1 MNGAESTL
9 IFTGAIAGLAAITIL
24 ALTALKAWHGWLD
37 LRRLELAGQPAGDH
51 ERASGAV
58 GARIELADLKERIR
72 RLEAIA
78 AGVDL

>member
-1 MNGAESTL
+1 MYGADPTIIYTIE
-9 IFTGAIAGLAAITIL
+9 IASLAAITIL

-37 LRRLELAGQPAGDH
+37 LRRTELARGLVGQHDDGVPAI
-51 ERASGAV
+51 
-58 GARIELADLKERIR
+58 GARIELADLRERIR